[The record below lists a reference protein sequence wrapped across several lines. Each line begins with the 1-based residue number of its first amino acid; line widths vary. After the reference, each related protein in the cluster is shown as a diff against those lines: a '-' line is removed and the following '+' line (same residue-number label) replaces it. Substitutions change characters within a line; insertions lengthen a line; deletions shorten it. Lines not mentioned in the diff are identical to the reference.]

1 MLSQLRESQIIPLMI
16 EGLPQEMAEYFIT
29 VRPKTFIEFYE
40 ISQRIEE
47 NIKRKGLNKYRTDN
61 FIRKG
66 EFQNSEY
73 KKRPPNACQICES
86 LGFKNRFHW
95 AQECRNKQKSFQN
108 KKKVTLTETN
118 NEQDEA
124 EMDISE
130 ELRNIHLN

>member
-1 MLSQLRESQIIPLMI
+1 ML
-16 EGLPQEMAEYFIT
+16 
-29 VRPKTFIEFYE
+29 VRYV
-40 ISQRIEE
+40 
-47 NIKRKGLNKYRTDN
+47 
-61 FIRKG
+61 
-66 EFQNSEY
+66 
-73 KKRPPNACQICES
+73 S